1 MKKIISAFL
10 LSFAFFLLAS
20 PVLADMCT
28 TQYGG
33 STTCVSSDLTVNKQ
47 VRNPVT
53 NNFVENLSSTDPA
66 FSPGSQVLFRL
77 IIKNTSGQ
85 TFNPVAVKDTL
96 PSYLTFVAGP
106 GTYDKSSNVL
116 TFNLDNVI
124 AGETR
129 TIEILAQVK
138 DKSAFPNTNSFF
150 CVTNAAYVSSLNR
163 NDSDTAQLCI
173 QTSLMGATTL
183 PVAGFDDLLL
193 ILPFMGVWLGGIA
206 MLKKGHTT

>member
-1 MKKIISAFL
+1 MKKLLFTFL
-10 LSFAFFLLAS
+10 LPFTFFLLPS
-20 PVLADMCT
+20 PVFADMCT

-33 STTCVSSDLTVNKQ
+33 STTCVSSDLTINKQ

-85 TFNPVAVKDTL
+85 TFNPVAVKDTF

-106 GTYDKSSNVL
+106 GTYDKASNTL

-129 TIEILAQVK
+129 TVEILAKVN
-138 DKSAFPNTNSFF
+138 DKSAFPSGNSFF
-150 CVTNAAYVSSLNR
+150 CVTNAASVSSLNR
-163 NDSDTAQLCI
+163 NDRDTAQLCI
-173 QTSLMGATTL
+173 QTELMGATTL
-183 PVAGFDDLLL
+183 PVAGFNDLLL
-193 ILPFMGVWLGGIA
+193 VLPFMGVGLGGVA
-206 MLKKGHTT
+206 LLKNGRKS